1 MSETDLRGDFGV
13 VPLAVL
19 ASMPGLDF
27 VRGIFAGT
35 LPQPPIMQ
43 TVAPFDA
50 EPGQVVMHS
59 VPALRHYN
67 PIGSVHGGYAA
78 ILLDSAMG
86 LAVHTMCPQGSGY
99 TTLEFKVSFIKAMT
113 EATGIVRTEGRTL
126 SFGRRAATAEA
137 RIADSQ
143 GRLLAHATT
152 TCLVFELPKA

>member
-1 MSETDLRGDFGV
+1 
-13 VPLAVL
+13 
-19 ASMPGLDF
+19 
-27 VRGIFAGT
+27 
-35 LPQPPIMQ
+35 
-43 TVAPFDA
+43 
-50 EPGQVVMHS
+50 MHS

-67 PIGSVHGGYAA
+67 PIGALHGGYTA

-113 EATGIVRTEGRTL
+113 ETTGIVRTEGRRL

-152 TCLVFELPKA
+152 TCLVFELPKAEPGTAAAQAG